1 MEVRVGQLQ
10 LLDHSVE
17 LEGDGGGPYELEGD
31 GGGPYEL
38 DGEADVEVEE
48 NGPLFWLFLM
58 LQTSRPSRE
67 VFAGHPNCRT
77 SVVRNVCTALST
89 GGMRFLLTKPT
100 TRQL

>member
-1 MEVRVGQLQ
+1 MLVPGLPEGDGGGPYEVE
-10 LLDHSVE
+10 D
-17 LEGDGGGPYELEGD
+17 DGGGPYELEGD

-67 VFAGHPNCRT
+67 VFAGHPNWRT
-77 SVVRNVCTALST
+77 SVVRTC
-89 GGMRFLLTKPT
+89 LL
-100 TRQL
+100 